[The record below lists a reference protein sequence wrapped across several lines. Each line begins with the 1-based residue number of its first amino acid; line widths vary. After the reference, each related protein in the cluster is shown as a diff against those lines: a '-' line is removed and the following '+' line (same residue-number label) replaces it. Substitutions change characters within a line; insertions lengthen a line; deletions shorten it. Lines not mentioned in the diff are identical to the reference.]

1 MGKVKSETNCGRQ
14 SSSLSPFA
22 FNLFPFIDAA
32 IQAYITQ
39 IQTEKLRQQ
48 LKEGA
53 IRRAGRDRQLTDD
66 WFALE
71 EEAWHLCPRACH
83 HAKFVWRRTRIEI

>member
-1 MGKVKSETNCGRQ
+1 MAYQRINITLPAQTLQAIDKFAPKGDSPEETLRER
-14 SSSLSPFA
+14 SR
-22 FNLFPFIDAA
+22 FIDAA

-71 EEAWHLCPRACH
+71 EEAWQQNAN
-83 HAKFVWRRTRIEI
+83 